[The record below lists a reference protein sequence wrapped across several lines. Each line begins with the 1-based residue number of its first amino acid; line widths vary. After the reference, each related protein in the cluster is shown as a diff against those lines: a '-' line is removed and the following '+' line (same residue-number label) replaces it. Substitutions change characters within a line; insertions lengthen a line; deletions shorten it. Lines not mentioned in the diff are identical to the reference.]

1 VCYNKYI
8 KKKGKN
14 EMFKFDDLM
23 DLLGVSDE
31 DKREELFQELVL
43 RNISLTFLVY
53 EDRTVEWGI
62 LD

>member
-1 VCYNKYI
+1 
-8 KKKGKN
+8 
-14 EMFKFDDLM
+14 MFKFDDLM

-43 RNISLTFLVY
+43 RNISLTFFVY

-62 LD
+62 LE